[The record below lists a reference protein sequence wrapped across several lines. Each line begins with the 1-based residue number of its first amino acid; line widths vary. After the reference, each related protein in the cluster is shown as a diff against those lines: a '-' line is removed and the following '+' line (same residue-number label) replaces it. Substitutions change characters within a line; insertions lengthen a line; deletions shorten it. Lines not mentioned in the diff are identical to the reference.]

1 MPTGVSEL
9 NKWQD
14 YIRDR
19 FEIKKG
25 CPIHVRG
32 SITYNNMIH
41 EHKLLGK
48 YNIINQ
54 NEKIKFSYLKL
65 PNPTREHVISC
76 PQTLPKQFGLDKY
89 IDYNK
94 QFEKSFLEPM
104 KSIADSAGWKVEK
117 IMTLEDFWN

>member
-1 MPTGVSEL
+1 
-9 NKWQD
+9 
-14 YIRDR
+14 
-19 FEIKKG
+19 
-25 CPIHVRG
+25 
-32 SITYNNMIH
+32 MIM
-41 EHKLLGK
+41 KQNLDNK

-54 NEKIKFSYLKL
+54 NDKIKFSYLKL
-65 PNPTREHVISC
+65 PNPAREHVISC